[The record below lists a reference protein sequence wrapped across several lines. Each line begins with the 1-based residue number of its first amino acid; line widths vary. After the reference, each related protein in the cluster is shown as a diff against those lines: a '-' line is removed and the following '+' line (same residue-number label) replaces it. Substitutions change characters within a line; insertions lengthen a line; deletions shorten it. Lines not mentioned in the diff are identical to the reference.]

1 MTHSSLA
8 TDAVAAIS
16 IEIEANGPNG
26 DLKGSLLLPPGS
38 TEVAL
43 IIPGSGPTNRDG
55 DSILGIRAQPYRLLA
70 EGLAQERIASV
81 RIDKRGMFGSRQ
93 AIANP
98 NAVKLDDYVQD
109 TRNWVSAIHQRTSS
123 QRIWLIGHSEGGL
136 IALATLATHIPFICG
151 LVLIATPG
159 RPLGDVFKRQIAS
172 NAANEPILDAAIEA
186 IDMLEAGQ
194 HIRLQGLP
202 PSLQKLFHPEVQD
215 FLISLFAV
223 DPAKLIEKI
232 QVPVLIVQGKRD
244 LQVEMADAERLK
256 QHHPSANLA
265 VFPDANHLM
274 KSVAIDD
281 RATNL
286 ATYLDP
292 DLPLV
297 SDLVKTISQFISNRL

>member
-8 TDAVAAIS
+8 TDAVAAVS
-16 IEIEANGPNG
+16 TEIEANGPSG
-26 DLKGSLLLPPGS
+26 DLKGSLILPPGS

-55 DSILGIRAQPYRLLA
+55 NSILGIRAQPYRLLA

-81 RIDKRGMFGSRQ
+81 RTDKRGMFGSRQ

-136 IALATLATHIPFICG
+136 IALATLAAHIPFICG

-159 RPLGDVFKRQIAS
+159 RPLGDVLKRQIAS
-172 NAANEPILDAAIEA
+172 NAANAPILDSAIEA
-186 IDMLEAGQ
+186 IDMLEAGR
-194 HIRLQGLP
+194 HIRLHELP
-202 PSLQKLFHPEVQD
+202 PSLQTLFHPDLQD
-215 FLISLFAV
+215 FLISLFVV

-244 LQVEMADAERLK
+244 LQVEMADAERLR
-256 QHHPSANLA
+256 QHHPSASLA

-274 KSVAIDD
+274 KPVAIDD
-281 RATNL
+281 RAANL
-286 ATYLDP
+286 ATYSDP

>member
-8 TDAVAAIS
+8 TDAVATIS

-26 DLKGSLLLPPGS
+26 DLKGSLMLPPGS
-38 TEVAL
+38 TDVAL
-43 IIPGSGPTNRDG
+43 IIPGSGPINRDG
-55 DSILGIRAQPYRLLA
+55 NSILGIRAQPYRLLA

-81 RIDKRGMFGSRQ
+81 RTDKRGMFGSRQ

-98 NAVKLDDYVQD
+98 NEVKLDDYVQD

-159 RPLGDVFKRQIAS
+159 HPLGDVFKRQIAS
-172 NAANEPILDAAIEA
+172 NAANAPIVDAAIEA

-194 HIRLQGLP
+194 NIRLQALP

-232 QVPVLIVQGKRD
+232 QVPVLIVQGERD

-256 QHHPSANLA
+256 QHHPSASLA
-265 VFPDANHLM
+265 VFPNANHLM
-274 KSVAIDD
+274 KPVAIDD
-281 RATNL
+281 RAANL
-286 ATYLDP
+286 ATYSDP

-297 SDLVKTISQFISNRL
+297 PDFVRTISQFISNRL